1 MQTTLN
7 QILQKVF
14 STTNEEDIIS
24 TWFDEENQVIRE
36 QLMEMYDNKSSA
48 IKTFSSDSEKNA
60 WMSFEVY
67 DTPKGKLLQQFGM
80 PDSFWFLKTNI
91 TNQNLNKMN
100 LTINANVELI
110 NDDKDAH
117 TGHKTPKGSKG
128 VVTDIPTFRD
138 DIVDVLF
145 ESETLPRNIF
155 KVDLKVVETPST
167 EVLTESVIEEEVKN
181 STKFKEGDITN
192 EGKVEKAPTGDLLVN
207 GHHIDEYPEL
217 KLLVEVKDFSTFTKF
232 RKDLIVAH
240 IVGKTPGIK
249 SAAIGKEMKSLGYTN
264 FSYDD
269 IYYTLQRVLKTLE
282 KETK

>member
-36 QLMEMYDNKSSA
+36 QLMEMYEHKSSVE
-48 IKTFSSDSEKNA
+48 TFSSLDKKNP

-67 DTPKGKLLQQFGM
+67 NTPKGKLLQQFGM
-80 PDSFWFLKTNI
+80 PDSFWFLK
-91 TNQNLNKMN
+91 
-100 LTINANVELI
+100 
-110 NDDKDAH
+110 KD
-117 TGHKTPKGSKG
+117 
-128 VVTDIPTFRD
+128 VVI
-138 DIVDVLF
+138 
-145 ESETLPRNIF
+145 
-155 KVDLKVVETPST
+155 
-167 EVLTESVIEEEVKN
+167 EEVKN

-192 EGKVEKAPTGDLLVN
+192 QGKVEKAPTGDLLIN

-217 KLLVEVKDFSTFTKF
+217 KLLEEVKDFSTFTKF